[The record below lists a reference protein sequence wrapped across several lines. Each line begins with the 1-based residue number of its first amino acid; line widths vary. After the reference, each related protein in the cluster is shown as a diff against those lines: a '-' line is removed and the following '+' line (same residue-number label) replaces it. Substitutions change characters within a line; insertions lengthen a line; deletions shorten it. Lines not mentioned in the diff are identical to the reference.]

1 MATVSS
7 RDDFDLRQL
16 ITPNRW
22 QGLWRLMSGY
32 QWAYAGA
39 TLTLG
44 LAALAKTANYL
55 LLRYFVDH
63 VVGQSTDWRLPAVA
77 FGFVLLAA
85 LEGTFSFLSGRQS
98 AYTAERVAQRL
109 RNFVFDHVQ
118 RLSFAYHSKTP
129 TGELIERATSDVDAL
144 RRFYSDQAIGM
155 GRVILCSASTLPR
168 YFSSTGSWR

>member
-55 LLRYFVDH
+55 LLRYFVDQ

-77 FGFVLLAA
+77 AGFVLLAA
-85 LEGTFSFLSGRQS
+85 LEGTFSFISGKLAAHRRGRRAS
-98 AYTAERVAQRL
+98 AA
-109 RNFVFDHVQ
+109 
-118 RLSFAYHSKTP
+118 
-129 TGELIERATSDVDAL
+129 
-144 RRFYSDQAIGM
+144 
-155 GRVILCSASTLPR
+155 
-168 YFSSTGSWR
+168 